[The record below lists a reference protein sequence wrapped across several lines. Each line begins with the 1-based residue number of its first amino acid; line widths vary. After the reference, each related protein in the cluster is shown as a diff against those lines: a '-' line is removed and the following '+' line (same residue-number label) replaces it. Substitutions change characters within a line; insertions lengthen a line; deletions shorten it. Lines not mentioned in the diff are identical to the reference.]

1 MRRFFATAILL
12 AVIAPFL
19 SVTETSAMPEYATRV
34 GEPCGSCHT
43 SAAGGGLRSPRGQ
56 AWVAQGKL
64 NTVPTTDES
73 LKILGVKVT
82 TDPADY
88 IAPTPSTIAQGV
100 PAPPERQ
107 PKDAPLATRYERK
120 MMLLMK
126 LLEYG
131 GN

>member
-1 MRRFFATAILL
+1 MKKFFLILILL
-12 AVIAPFL
+12 AIIIPFL
-19 SVTETSAMPEYATRV
+19 PATQTSAMPEYATRV

-64 NTVPTTDES
+64 NTVPTMDES

-88 IAPTPSTIAQGV
+88 LAPPPSTTAQGA
-100 PAPPERQ
+100 PA
-107 PKDAPLATRYERK
+107 APLATRYERK
-120 MMLLMK
+120 MMLLMR

>member
-1 MRRFFATAILL
+1 MKKLFAILL
-12 AVIAPFL
+12 LLVVIIPFL
-19 SVTETSAMPEYATRV
+19 PATQTSAMPEYATRV

-43 SAAGGGLRSPRGQ
+43 SASGGGLRNPRGQ

-64 NTVPTTDES
+64 NTVATMDES

-88 IAPTPSTIAQGV
+88 LAPTPSTTAQGA
-100 PAPPERQ
+100 PA
-107 PKDAPLATRYERK
+107 APLATRYERK
-120 MMLLMK
+120 MELW
-126 LLEYG
+126 EYS

>member
-1 MRRFFATAILL
+1 MKKLFAILIL
-12 AVIAPFL
+12 LTIIIPFPPAAQ
-19 SVTETSAMPEYATRV
+19 TNAMPEYATRV

-73 LKILGVKVT
+73 LKILGVKVM
-82 TDPADY
+82 TDPADFV
-88 IAPTPSTIAQGV
+88 APMTV
-100 PAPPERQ
+100 PAPA
-107 PKDAPLATRYERK
+107 APLATRYERK
-120 MMLLMK
+120 MLLLMR

>member
-1 MRRFFATAILL
+1 MKKFFLILILL
-12 AVIAPFL
+12 TIVLPFL
-19 SVTETSAMPEYATRV
+19 PASQTSAMPEYATRV

-64 NTVPTTDES
+64 NTVPTMDES
-73 LKILGVKVT
+73 LKILGVNVT

-88 IAPTPSTIAQGV
+88 LAPTTASV
-100 PAPPERQ
+100 PA
-107 PKDAPLATRYERK
+107 APLATRYERK

-126 LLEYG
+126 LLEHG

>member
-1 MRRFFATAILL
+1 MKKLFAILMLL
-12 AVIAPFL
+12 AIIIPFL
-19 SVTETSAMPEYATRV
+19 PATQTSAMPEYATRV

-56 AWVAQGKL
+56 AWVAQGKG
-64 NTVPTTDES
+64 NTVPTMDES

-82 TDPADY
+82 TDPADFV
-88 IAPTPSTIAQGV
+88 APTQP
-100 PAPPERQ
+100 PAPV
-107 PKDAPLATRYERK
+107 APLATRYERK

-126 LLEYG
+126 LLEYD

>member
-1 MRRFFATAILL
+1 MRKFFAILILL
-12 AVIAPFL
+12 AIIIPFFSAAQTL
-19 SVTETSAMPEYATRV
+19 AMPEYATRV
-34 GEPCGSCHT
+34 GEACGTCHT
-43 SAAGGGLRSPRGQ
+43 SAAGGGLRNPRGQ

-64 NTVPTTDES
+64 NTVPTMDES

-88 IAPTPSTIAQGV
+88 LAPTTA
-100 PAPPERQ
+100 PAPA
-107 PKDAPLATRYERK
+107 APLATRYERK

>member
-1 MRRFFATAILL
+1 MKKLFAILILL
-12 AVIAPFL
+12 AVLLPFL
-19 SVTETSAMPEYATRV
+19 PATPTAALPEYATRV

-43 SAAGGGLRSPRGQ
+43 SAAGGGLRNPRGQ

-64 NTVPTTDES
+64 NTVPTMDES

-88 IAPTPSTIAQGV
+88 LAPSPSTTAQGA
-100 PAPPERQ
+100 PAPA
-107 PKDAPLATRYERK
+107 APLATRYERK
-120 MMLLMK
+120 MMLLMR
-126 LLEYG
+126 LLDYS

>member
-1 MRRFFATAILL
+1 MKRLFAILVL
-12 AVIAPFL
+12 FAIVISFL
-19 SVTETSAMPEYATRV
+19 PVAQTLAMPEYATRV
-34 GEPCGSCHT
+34 GEPCGACHT
-43 SAAGGGLRSPRGQ
+43 SAAGGGLRNPRGQ

-64 NTVPTTDES
+64 NTVPTMDES

-88 IAPTPSTIAQGV
+88 IAPTTA
-100 PAPPERQ
+100 PAPP
-107 PKDAPLATRYERK
+107 PPLATRCERK